1 MSPIRKPHFARQEFI
16 SISKDVEKMLA
27 DGYTKVHIYQ
37 YFYDN
42 ATISMTY
49 RTFSRYVKNL
59 HLPSLATSPF
69 NLATSSAKPALGGSP
84 LLHRAA
90 PKGEATQG
98 HTHQATP
105 DVSRLLKLHNEQK

>member
-16 SISKDVEKMLA
+16 SISKDVGKMLA
-27 DGYTKVHIYQ
+27 DGYTKIHIYQ
-37 YFYDN
+37 HFYDN

-69 NLATSSAKPALGGSP
+69 NLAASAKPALGGSP
-84 LLHRAA
+84 MLNRAT
-90 PKGEATQG
+90 PKGEATQA

-105 DVSRLLKLHNEQK
+105 DVSRLLKLHNEQE